1 MNHRDVLQW
10 SWSAASGASASVWEE
25 GKSTTWA
32 CSSCG
37 WPRRDRLW
45 KTAGYTWVLLKHGIT
60 INNCFRQLCAEPT
73 PFSSYRTLPLSSF
86 TLSASQ
92 VGDQIVEINGEATQG
107 ITHTR
112 AIELIQAGG
121 NKVHLLLRPG
131 QGLVPDH
138 SEWPLR
144 AGCTDAQ
151 LLLQIYLLISSF
163 QKCFA
168 VDSSKSRV
176 LCFFMLMHVLPA
188 PVLTFLSSYS
198 ASVSIYLLCFL
209 SALVF
214 CISTAIST
222 YLSFPPIGLNSS
234 STLCFYMKPEQH

>member
-1 MNHRDVLQW
+1 MP
-10 SWSAASGASASVWEE
+10 S
-25 GKSTTWA
+25 
-32 CSSCG
+32 
-37 WPRRDRLW
+37 RLPVIL
-45 KTAGYTWVLLKHGIT
+45 G
-60 INNCFRQLCAEPT
+60 T
-73 PFSSYRTLPLSSF
+73 PERLSSYRALPWSSF
-86 TLSASQ
+86 TVSVSQ

-144 AGCTDAQ
+144 AARMDTQ
-151 LLLQIYLLISSF
+151 LLLQIYLLITHYRRFFLLWMPLKAGCSVPLCPCMCWQLRSWCFSSLILLLSRST
-163 QKCFA
+163 
-168 VDSSKSRV
+168 SS
-176 LCFFMLMHVLPA
+176 A
-188 PVLTFLSSYS
+188 
-198 ASVSIYLLCFL
+198 FL

-222 YLSFPPIGLNSS
+222 YLSFPPIGPNSS